1 MITPWKTLASKLV
14 FETPWFQIFQN
25 TVKLHTG
32 KIFDNY
38 YIFKRPEVAII
49 IAQTIEGKILCLRE
63 YKYGANKILIG
74 LPAGCIEAHEDDF
87 AAAAKRELLEETG
100 YIPKT
105 ISKITDW
112 YSDATSTNA
121 RVHVY
126 LATGCEQKQ
135 DLSLDQT
142 EQIEVFEASLTELQ
156 GMVRAGE
163 IENASVYAALGAY
176 YTHIKS

>member
-14 FETPWFQIFQN
+14 FETPWFQVFQN
-25 TVKLHTG
+25 TVKLHSG

-49 IAQTIEGKILCLRE
+49 IAQTVAGNILCLRE
-63 YKYGANKILIG
+63 YKYGADKILIG
-74 LPAGCIEAHEDDF
+74 LPAGCIEAHEKDF

-100 YIPKT
+100 CVPQS

-112 YSDATSTNA
+112 YSDATSTSA

-126 LATGCEQKQ
+126 LAKGCEQKQ
-135 DLSLDQT
+135 GLSLDHT
-142 EQIEVFEASLTELQ
+142 EQIEVFEASLAEIQ
-156 GMVRAGE
+156 DMMIAGE